1 MQTPMRAVAPPVVY
15 ACSGCSSA
23 AQLANELA
31 LRLDRAGVAEMSCIA
46 GIGGNVPSLVRKA
59 REALAAGRPLVV
71 LDGCVL
77 ACAKSCLAQRGMAP
91 TVHVQLWREGVRKQY
106 HADFDA
112 AQADTVYTRLQ
123 AQIEAMAT

>member
-1 MQTPMRAVAPPVVY
+1 MHPAAPALVY

-46 GIGGNVPSLVRKA
+46 GIGGDVPNLVRKA
-59 REALAAGRPLVV
+59 REALGAGRPLVV

-91 TVHVQLWREGVRKQY
+91 TLHVQLWREGVRKQY
-106 HADFDA
+106 HTGFDA
-112 AQADTVYTRLQ
+112 EQADELFDRLKSR
-123 AQIEAMAT
+123 IEAMAHA